1 MNQKLI
7 GYIVIGVVAAALV
20 AGVVAAASYLMRSQ
34 NTNDIIV
41 EPTPSPTP
49 TPTPAPAELQLTPNK
64 TSLTVGETL
73 TLTAVVSDGTSGLT
87 VTFYNQHDDPVGTA
101 TTNTDG
107 TATLNIVPQVGT
119 WQYYATATHL

>member
-20 AGVVAAASYLMRSQ
+20 AGVVAASYLMRSQ

-41 EPTPSPTP
+41 EPTPAPP
-49 TPTPAPAELQLTPNK
+49 PAELQLTPNK

-73 TLTAVVSDGTSGLT
+73 TLTAVVSDGTSGLL
-87 VTFYNQHDDPVGTA
+87 VTFYNQHDDPVGTD

-119 WQYYATATHL
+119 WQYYATATHTP

>member
-20 AGVVAAASYLMRSQ
+20 AGVVAAAYLMRSQ

-41 EPTPSPTP
+41 EPTPSP
-49 TPTPAPAELQLTPNK
+49 AHAELQLTPNK

-87 VTFYNQHDDPVGTA
+87 VTFYNQHDAPVGTA
-101 TTNTDG
+101 TTNSDG
-107 TATLNIVPQVGT
+107 FATLNLVPQVGT
-119 WQYYATATHL
+119 WQYYATATHP